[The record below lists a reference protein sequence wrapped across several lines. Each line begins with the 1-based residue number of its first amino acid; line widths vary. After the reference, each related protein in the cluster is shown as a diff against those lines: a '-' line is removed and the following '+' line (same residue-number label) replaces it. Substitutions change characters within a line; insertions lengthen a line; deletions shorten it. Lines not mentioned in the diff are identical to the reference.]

1 MPSMRVWET
10 DIIAM
15 TQTAIVEVV
24 KFIVLI
30 TKNKFNNIIQHIE
43 ILNQQMM
50 ITLMNSKYYIKQYN
64 LNHLSLSKLVE

>member
-50 ITLMNSKYYIKQYN
+50 ITLMNSKYYIKQFKSFIYDCMPC
-64 LNHLSLSKLVE
+64 